1 MNSKAFYEKSPH
13 GKKKSQL
20 NTVATHNSAK
30 PILMSDLFSRIGI
43 GPPYFAL
50 QEIIAT
56 PRGTLTAT
64 AQAEYPRETERDPIT
79 AAEAG
84 RHLAILGSS
93 AISLKRDSTTRHFYL
108 ARKAKLTRVAD
119 ILSLPS
125 FTEFNL
131 EACATKIEK
140 RTATAFGK
148 LLNPTGELLYELTVK
163 YQILNEKL
171 FYRMFKVSQN
181 TTRFEVN
188 ENLYKSTF
196 PIGNISFEGRFLSA
210 TLDPLSTAMC
220 SWAFF

>member
-1 MNSKAFYEKSPH
+1 
-13 GKKKSQL
+13 
-20 NTVATHNSAK
+20 
-30 PILMSDLFSRIGI
+30 
-43 GPPYFAL
+43 
-50 QEIIAT
+50 
-56 PRGTLTAT
+56 
-64 AQAEYPRETERDPIT
+64 
-79 AAEAG
+79 
-84 RHLAILGSS
+84 
-93 AISLKRDSTTRHFYL
+93 
-108 ARKAKLTRVAD
+108 
-119 ILSLPS
+119 LSLPS

-210 TLDPLSTAMC
+210 TLGPLSTAMC